1 MPNNNSSQN
10 QEGFDS
16 EEEIFN
22 GFEDS
27 LGQKENEP
35 IEYEFSEKNFF
46 ELGMNDLFIVIA
58 IDGNDPYES
67 FGPFSSKEEAEEWL
81 EANSDQF
88 LDQELIVVPCSRV
101 EENEEEYQEEVE
113 LSDEPIDSSSD
124 ELIID
129 EEDNDVPTHYEVYD
143 IKEKKVVSKFK
154 GKSAKNRARAKAD
167 KLDEEYGAHRYE
179 ARPVYKEPIGE
190 SFIATNKRNVY
201 YDPEKG
207 ILRAECPNCPNGYD
221 FKVEKEQYEN
231 WRNGVLI
238 QNAFPHLSQQ
248 ERELLLGGIC
258 NSCLSEQLGDEDEDE
273 DEGEDRNIKECSSNC
288 LRHVKK

>member
-1 MPNNNSSQN
+1 MPTSNSSQN
-10 QEGFDS
+10 QEDFDS

-22 GFEDS
+22 GFEDD
-27 LGQKENEP
+27 QVEKEKEP
-35 IEYEFSEKNFF
+35 TDYEFSEKNFF
-46 ELGMNDLFIVIA
+46 ELGMNDSFIVIA
-58 IDGNDPYES
+58 IEGYDPYES
-67 FGPFSSKEEAEEWL
+67 FGPFSSKEEAEEWI
-81 EANSDQF
+81 EANNDQF

-101 EENEEEYQEEVE
+101 ENDEEEYQEELE
-113 LSDEPIDSSSD
+113 TQDFSDQKSD

-129 EEDNDVPTHYEVYD
+129 EEDNDKPTHYEVYD

-179 ARPVYKEPIGE
+179 ARPVYKEKIDE
-190 SFIATNKRNVY
+190 SFIETNKRNVY
-201 YDPEKG
+201 YNPEKG

-231 WRNGVLI
+231 WRNGALI

-258 NSCLSEQLGDEDEDE
+258 HSCLSEQLGDEDE
-273 DEGEDRNIKECSSNC
+273 GEDGSIKECSSNC